1 MEEKTQKRF
10 SDEEMTIDLLE
21 LFQVLWHK
29 AWLILLC
36 IFVGAAA
43 AFIYT
48 KAFVTPMYKAKSMIY
63 VFAQREEQ
71 QTNLTDLQIGAQL
84 AIDLQTIATTREVV
98 EKPIKE
104 LGLSYTYEDLVKKIA
119 IDHPTNSR
127 LLSITVSDPDARR
140 AAAIS
145 NSLADALRYRIGE
158 IMNTEIPAL
167 VESAVIPV
175 KPSSPSLKKNVAIG
189 GLLAAVLVCGVLIVI
204 YMLDDTI
211 KSEEDVEKY
220 LGKNVLAVFPVD
232 TSIEETGKQ
241 KKKTTKLNRMLKK
254 MLKQERRSAS

>member
-48 KAFVTPMYKAKSMIY
+48 KAFVTPLYKSQSMIY
-63 VFAQREEQ
+63 VFAQNSD
-71 QTNLTDLQIGAQL
+71 QTTVSDLQIGSQL
-84 AIDLQTIATTREVV
+84 VVDLKTIATTREVV
-98 EKPIKE
+98 EVPIRE
-104 LGLSYTYEDLVKKIA
+104 LHLPYTYEQVVKKIS
-119 IDHPTNSR
+119 IGNPTNSR
-127 LLSITVSDPDARR
+127 LITITVSDPSPQM

-145 NSLADALRYRIGE
+145 NSMADALRYRIAE
-158 IMNTEIPAL
+158 IMNTETPAF
-167 VESAVIPV
+167 VEKAVV
-175 KPSSPSLKKNVAIG
+175 AADPSSPSLKKNVAIG

-241 KKKTTKLNRMLKK
+241 KKKATKLNRMLKK